1 MNIRLSQAIAA
12 AFVAGFA
19 SLAVAQADPQ
29 APRAAQNPQDHEQA
43 PGVAVEEQKGQA
55 AADQDAAQN
64 PQSTPPA
71 SVAYANPPKSNKVPP
86 YLANLHFTQE
96 PIARPLKDGDDPLV
110 KGIVDALNNEG
121 SLQNSKI
128 TVSNDDGVVT
138 LTGATM
144 TPDQKAKVDQIAIA
158 QAGDGKVINN
168 VLDSIT

>member
-19 SLAVAQADPQ
+19 SLAFAQADPQ
-29 APRAAQNPQDHEQA
+29 APKAAQ
-43 PGVAVEEQKGQA
+43 
-55 AADQDAAQN
+55 
-64 PQSTPPA
+64 S
-71 SVAYANPPKSNKVPP
+71 SKVPA
-86 YLANLHFTQE
+86 YLANLHFIQE

-110 KGIVDALNNEG
+110 NGIVDALNNEG

-144 TPDQKAKVDQIAIA
+144 TPDQKAKVEEIVVA
-158 QAGDGKVINN
+158 QAGDGKVVNK

>member
-1 MNIRLSQAIAA
+1 MNIRLSQAVAA

-19 SLAVAQADPQ
+19 SLAFAQADPQ
-29 APRAAQNPQDHEQA
+29 AP
-43 PGVAVEEQKGQA
+43 K
-55 AADQDAAQN
+55 ADQDATQN
-64 PQSTPPA
+64 PESTPPS
-71 SVAYANPPKSNKVPP
+71 SVTYANPPKSNKVPA

-96 PIARPLKDGDDPLV
+96 PIARSLKDGDDPLV

-121 SLQNSKI
+121 SLQSSKI

-158 QAGDGKVINN
+158 QAGDGKVVNN